1 MKLYFMIGLPTE
13 TDEDILEIAR
23 IAECV
28 RAIGKRASGKSPQIN
43 VSVASFIPKP
53 YTPFQW
59 EPQITLEECA
69 RKQGL
74 LRSKLGSLNLGFKWH
89 DPKMSILEGV
99 FARGDRRL
107 AKAILNAY
115 KKGCRFDG
123 WSERFSFDAWKAA
136 FIEEG
141 VDIGFYTSRQRPL
154 DEVFPWDHLNPGVTK
169 GFLLKEMKA
178 ALDLARTPDCKVD
191 RCSNCGVCDHKVIKN
206 VITDDDGALQKA
218 RPGVVAEPET
228 LRLRFRFSKTG
239 ELRYLSHLELV
250 NTLVRAIKRA
260 GLLFKY
266 SQGFHPLPKVSFSST
281 LPVGIESL
289 DEYMDVELL
298 KSGSVGAEEAAERLN
313 AVLPDGLKVL
323 GVEAFSLKV
332 SLPSAILTE
341 YFIDLKDCPLGLNI
355 DSERIE
361 GIVRDFLS
369 KDSLKIRVDKGEEKA
384 AKEIDI
390 RTAVEALSFHGES
403 TLKLVLKKAEGA
415 TARPHDILA
424 TLFGIPRQDA
434 SLIPVVKT
442 RA

>member
-1 MKLYFMIGLPTE
+1 M
-13 TDEDILEIAR
+13 
-23 IAECV
+23 
-28 RAIGKRASGKSPQIN
+28 
-43 VSVASFIPKP
+43 
-53 YTPFQW
+53 
-59 EPQITLEECA
+59 
-69 RKQGL
+69 
-74 LRSKLGSLNLGFKWH
+74 
-89 DPKMSILEGV
+89 
-99 FARGDRRL
+99 
-107 AKAILNAY
+107 
-115 KKGCRFDG
+115 
-123 WSERFSFDAWKAA
+123 
-136 FIEEG
+136 
-141 VDIGFYTSRQRPL
+141 
-154 DEVFPWDHLNPGVTK
+154 
-169 GFLLKEMKA
+169 
-178 ALDLARTPDCKVD
+178 
-191 RCSNCGVCDHKVIKN
+191 
-206 VITDDDGALQKA
+206 
-218 RPGVVAEPET
+218 
-228 LRLRFRFSKTG
+228 RFRFSKTG